1 MPESV
6 SRRSSP
12 VAISAIYATSR
23 GVRRS
28 QFPSES
34 WFPSIVE
41 KIEASRNVVAHMNPV
56 RKRDIDRIRLN
67 FEDWLEQVK
76 GRQPPS
82 VP

>member
-1 MPESV
+1 
-6 SRRSSP
+6 
-12 VAISAIYATSR
+12 
-23 GVRRS
+23 
-28 QFPSES
+28 
-34 WFPSIVE
+34 
-41 KIEASRNVVAHMNPV
+41 MNPV